1 MSKFRVIPSV
11 EQLRQRD
18 GVQLLETQY
27 GRHLL
32 VAALRE
38 ETKNLRHEIA
48 SGVLDVEDS
57 EEAAR
62 LIERSLGSR
71 LETTL
76 SPSLRPVINATGV
89 ILHTNLGRA
98 PLAEAALER
107 INEIAAGYSNL
118 EYDLR
123 EGARG
128 SRSTHASELLRR
140 LTGADDAVVV
150 NNNAAAL
157 LLVLTALTSGR
168 EVIISRGE
176 LVEIGD
182 GFRIPDIMRQSGA
195 RLREVGTT
203 NRTRPED
210 YAAAISERTAAILR
224 VHPSNFRIEGFAERP
239 GLAAVIEVGRRFGI
253 PVVEDLGSGNLYS
266 EIGHPARRF
275 EEPTVQQSVKA
286 GVAICCFSGDK
297 LLGGP
302 QAGIIVGGES
312 ELETIS
318 RHPLIRALRVDKLT
332 YAALEAT
339 LLEHLS
345 DRARDTVPVTRM
357 LHAEVDQLSARA
369 HEIARRI
376 TTSSAVEVAIT
387 DGATAVGG
395 GTAPGTTVA
404 TTLLDI
410 AVEGLT
416 PVMLEAKLRAATPP
430 VVGRI
435 DDGRLLLDLR
445 TVAPHHD
452 ATLVRVLAGLI

>member
-1 MSKFRVIPSV
+1 VV
-11 EQLRQRD
+11 D
-18 GVQLLETQY
+18 
-27 GRHLL
+27 
-32 VAALRE
+32 VA
-38 ETKNLRHEIA
+38 
-48 SGVLDVEDS
+48 DS

-62 LIERSLGSR
+62 LIERSLGST
-71 LETTL
+71 LETAL

-98 PLAEAALER
+98 PLADAAIER
-107 INEIAAGYSNL
+107 ISEIATGYSNL

-123 EGARG
+123 EGVRG
-128 SRSTHASELLRR
+128 SRSTHASDLLAR
-140 LTGADDAVVV
+140 LTGADDAIVV

-157 LLVLTALTSGR
+157 LLVLAALASGR
-168 EVIISRGE
+168 EVVISRGE

-210 YAAAISERTAAILR
+210 YAAAISDRTAAILR

-239 GLAAVIEVGRRFGI
+239 ELAGVVDVGQRFDI
-253 PVVEDLGSGNLYS
+253 PVVEDLGGGNLYG
-266 EIGHPARRF
+266 EIGHPPQRF
-275 EEPTVQQSVKA
+275 DEPTVQQSVKS

-302 QAGIIVGGES
+302 QAGIIVGRES
-312 ELETIS
+312 ELATIS

-345 DRARDTVPVTRM
+345 GRARDTVPVTRM
-357 LHAEVDQLSARA
+357 LHAEVDQLSTRA
-369 HEIARRI
+369 HDIVRQI
-376 TTSSAVEVAIT
+376 TTSSAVEVTIT
-387 DGATAVGG
+387 DGASAVGG

-404 TTLLDI
+404 STLLSVT
-410 AVEGLT
+410 VEGLT

-452 ATLVRVLAGLI
+452 AALVGVLAGLT